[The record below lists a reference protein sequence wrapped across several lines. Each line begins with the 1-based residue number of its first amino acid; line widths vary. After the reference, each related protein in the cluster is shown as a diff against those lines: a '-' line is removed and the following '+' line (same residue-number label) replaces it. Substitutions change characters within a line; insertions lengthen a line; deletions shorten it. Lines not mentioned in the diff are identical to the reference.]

1 MNKEILLV
9 VEAVS
14 NEKGV
19 DREVIFQAIEAALET
34 ATKKKANEEM
44 DVKVEINRKTGDYA
58 TNRRWL
64 VVDDIDPAAE
74 PIGLEGD
81 ENEEGADTAGITTL
95 TLTEAKKINPDI
107 KVGEYILEAMES
119 VEFGRIAAQKAK
131 QVIIQKVLE
140 AERAQIVNAYKE
152 KIGQLIMG
160 TVKKVTR
167 DFVILDLGSNAEA
180 FLSRSEMIPHEA
192 VRIGDRVRAYLYD
205 IHTEGGK
212 NPQILVSRTRAA
224 MLSELFKI
232 EVPEIGE
239 ELIEVKAAARDPGA
253 RAKIAVK
260 TNDGRIDPIGACVGM
275 RGSRVQAV
283 SGELGGERIDIVL
296 WDDNPAQLVINAM
309 SPAEVASIVVD
320 EDTHTMDIAVKADQL
335 SQAIGRHGQNV
346 RLASDLTGW
355 TLNVMTEE
363 EAQAK
368 SAEEGGKVQKL
379 FEEKLNIDAGVAE
392 ILVNEGFSS
401 LEEIAYVPLQEL
413 KEIDGFD
420 ESIVNT
426 LRDRAKAALLTQAI
440 AEEQALA
447 VEPAQDL
454 IKMEGM
460 DKHTAYVLANNGIV
474 TRENLAEQSVDDL
487 LEIGEI
493 DQETAARLI
502 MTARKIW
509 FDDAYEE
516 GK

>member
-19 DREVIFQAIEAALET
+19 EREVIFQAIEAALET
-34 ATKKKANEEM
+34 ATKKKAEENI
-44 DVKVEINRKTGDYA
+44 DVEVKINRKTGDYE
-58 TNRRWL
+58 TFRRWR
-64 VVDDIDPAAE
+64 VIDDEAE
-74 PIGLEGD
+74 
-81 ENEEGADTAGITTL
+81 EEPDITATIPL
-95 TLTEAKKINPDI
+95 SEALAKNPDI
-107 KVGEYILEAMES
+107 KVGESLLEPMES

-140 AERAQIVNAYKE
+140 AERAQIVAAYRE

-160 TVKKVTR
+160 TVKRVTR
-167 DFVILDLGSNAEA
+167 DFIILDLGNNAEA
-180 FLSRSEMIPHEA
+180 VLQRSEMIPHEA
-192 VRIGDRVRAYLYD
+192 VRIGDRLRAYLYD
-205 IHTEGGK
+205 IHADGTK
-212 NPQILVSRTRAA
+212 SPQILVSRTHSH
-224 MLSELFKI
+224 MLVELFKI

-239 ELIEVKAAARDPGA
+239 ELIEIKAAARDPGA

-309 SPAEVASIVVD
+309 APAEVASIVVD

-346 RLASDLTGW
+346 RLASELTSW

-363 EAQAK
+363 EAHAK
-368 SAEEGGKVQKL
+368 SAAEGEKVASLFQTKL
-379 FEEKLNIDAGVAE
+379 GIDQQIADVLTE
-392 ILVNEGFSS
+392 EGFSS
-401 LEEIAYVPLQEL
+401 IEEIAYVPVEELLQVPS
-413 KEIDGFD
+413 FD
-420 ESIVNT
+420 EKVVND
-426 LRDRAKAALLTQAI
+426 LRERAKAALLTQAI
-440 AEEQALA
+440 AEEQALK
-447 VEPAQDL
+447 VEPAKDL
-454 IKMEGM
+454 IEMEGM
-460 DKHTAYVLANNGIV
+460 DKHMAYILANNGII
-474 TRENLAEQSVDDL
+474 TREDLAEQSVDDL
-487 LEIGEI
+487 LDIGEI
-493 DQETAARLI
+493 DEQTAAKLI

-509 FDDAYEE
+509 FDESNDSRE
-516 GK
+516 

>member
-34 ATKKKANEEM
+34 ATKKKANEEI

-58 TNRRWL
+58 TFRRWL
-64 VVDDIDPAAE
+64 VID
-74 PIGLEGD
+74 
-81 ENEEGADTAGITTL
+81 DTAGLADGEVEGLCTMRLI
-95 TLTEAKKINPDI
+95 EARKRNPQIKIDEFVLDPMD
-107 KVGEYILEAMES
+107 S

-140 AERAQIVNAYKE
+140 AERAQMVNAYRE
-152 KIGQLIMG
+152 KLGQLVLG
-160 TVKKVTR
+160 TVKKVIR
-167 DFVILDLGSNAEA
+167 DFIVLDLGNNAEA
-180 FLSRSEMIPHEA
+180 ILPRTEMIPHEA
-192 VRIGDRVRAYLYD
+192 IRMGDRVRTYLYD
-205 IHTEGGK
+205 IQSDGGK
-212 NPQILVSRTRAA
+212 NPQLLVSRIRPE
-224 MLSELFKI
+224 MLVELFKI

-239 ELIEVKAAARDPGA
+239 ELIDIKAAARDPGS

-283 SGELGGERIDIVL
+283 SSELGGERIDIVL

-309 SPAEVASIVVD
+309 SPAEVASIIVD

-346 RLASDLTGW
+346 RLASELTGW

-363 EAQAK
+363 DAHAK
-368 SAEEGGKVQKL
+368 SAAEGEKILVLFQDKL
-379 FEEKLNIDAGVAE
+379 GVDQALAE
-392 ILVNEGFSS
+392 ALVNEGFSS
-401 LEEIAYVPLQEL
+401 LEEIAYVPVQEL
-413 KEIDGFD
+413 VEIVGD
-420 ESIVNT
+420 STLVNN
-426 LRDRAKAALLTQAI
+426 LRERAKAALLTQAI
-440 AEEQALA
+440 ANEQALE
-447 VEPAQDL
+447 VEPAKDL
-454 IKMEGM
+454 LEMEGM
-460 DKHTAYVLANNGIV
+460 EKHLAYVLASHGVV
-474 TRENLAEQSVDDL
+474 TREDLAEQSVDDL

-493 DQETAARLI
+493 DEDTAARII

-509 FDDAYEE
+509 FDDSSP
-516 GK
+516 